1 MVQPLNDGDGKVSWE
16 LSRISAGGHLHLS
29 QLFAESCQ
37 DHSAK
42 DEALLQISIGTR
54 WLRHE
59 GKPHFKRWHEGKP
72 HFKRWGMS
80 QTGTL
85 RSGCQVWPGMGM
97 AKATKAEDQDSNG
110 IEQEVNLSSPSFREE
125 LCLLLFLLFLLPILR
140 SLLFPV

>member
-42 DEALLQISIGTR
+42 DEALLQISMGAR
-54 WLRHE
+54 WLR
-59 GKPHFKRWHEGKP
+59 HEGKP